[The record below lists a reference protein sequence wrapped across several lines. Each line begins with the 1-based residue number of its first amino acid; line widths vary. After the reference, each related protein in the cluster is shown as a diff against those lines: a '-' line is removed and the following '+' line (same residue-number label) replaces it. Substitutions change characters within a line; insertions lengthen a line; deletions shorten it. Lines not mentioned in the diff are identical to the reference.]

1 MSEKKVSPMKEMLIT
16 NIRLVMPDGSLKPG
30 SIAVNGD
37 KIVRTA
43 VGEPGA
49 FTGNKFDGAGA
60 IALPGFIDI
69 HIHGAAGAD
78 FMDGTEDA
86 YATIAGALPAEGTTA
101 FLATTLTDSL
111 DHIGTAVAAGKSFA
125 ASTKNRTAAEMLGF
139 HLEGPFINPDFA
151 GAQPREY
158 IRTPSAELLVA
169 WFGEQMDD
177 LSIVTLAP
185 ELDGGLELVKLLRN
199 KGVIASAGHTAASF
213 EDIQKAAD
221 AGLSHLTHF
230 ANAMT
235 GLHHRHVGAV
245 GAGML
250 DERLCCEIIADGV
263 HLSPEMLQLIARTI
277 GLDRSVLIT
286 DSMRAKGL
294 PDGSYTLGNQQVE
307 VSGNKAI
314 LADGTLAGSVLKM
327 NEGLRLLTQMI
338 GLSFWDASR
347 LTSGNAAARLGIAD
361 RKGSLKAGY
370 DADIVL
376 LDEACNVKFTFCRG
390 SLSYEY
396 ERKRTI

>member
-1 MSEKKVSPMKEMLIT
+1 MKEMLIT

-30 SIAVNGD
+30 TIAVNED

-43 VGEPGA
+43 VGELGA
-49 FTGNKFDGAGA
+49 FTGRKFDGEGA

-86 YATIAGALPAEGTTA
+86 YATIAGVLPAEGTTS
-101 FLATTLTDSL
+101 FLATTLTDSYE
-111 DHIGTAVAAGKSFA
+111 HISKAVAAGKSFA
-125 ASTKNRTAAEMLGF
+125 ASTKNCVAAEMLGF
-139 HLEGPFINPDFA
+139 HLEGPFIQPDFA

-158 IRTPSAELLVA
+158 IRTPSSELLAA
-169 WFGEQMDD
+169 WFGEQMND

-185 ELDGGLELVKLLRN
+185 ELDGSLEMIKLLHN
-199 KGVIASAGHTAASF
+199 KGVIASGGHTAASF
-213 EDIQKAAD
+213 EDIQRAAD

-235 GLHHRHVGAV
+235 GLHHRNVGTV

-263 HLSPEMLQLIARTI
+263 HLSPEMLQLITLTI
-277 GLDRSVLIT
+277 GFERMVLIT
-286 DSMRAKGL
+286 DSIRAKGL

-307 VSGNKAI
+307 VSGNKAY

-327 NEGLRLLTQMI
+327 NEGLRLLTQII
-338 GLSFWDASR
+338 GLSFWDASL
-347 LTSGNAAARLGIAD
+347 LTSGNAAERLGIGD
-361 RKGSLKAGY
+361 RKGSLRAGY

-390 SLSYEY
+390 RLSYAY
-396 ERKRTI
+396 DGKQTI